1 MERFYYQKKKRTLV
15 ELRTKTNCMY
25 ICDMILVG
33 SLQLFFYLRRM
44 NVKIKKIL
52 KSLFTTMNSILSLKL
67 EEEQ

>member
-1 MERFYYQKKKRTLV
+1 
-15 ELRTKTNCMY
+15 
-25 ICDMILVG
+25 MILVG
-33 SLQLFFYLRRM
+33 SSLLFFYLRRM

>member
-1 MERFYYQKKKRTLV
+1 
-15 ELRTKTNCMY
+15 
-25 ICDMILVG
+25 MILVG
-33 SLQLFFYLRRM
+33 SSQLFFYLRRM